1 MKHLFTS
8 LLLLCATAVTA
19 HDFVVDGIYYNI
31 SSSAN
36 KAVEVTFRGISYSEH
51 SNEYTGNIEIPESVA
66 YDGNTYSVTSIGD
79 WAFSGC
85 TGLTSITIPNS
96 VTSIGFGAFD
106 GCTGLEKV
114 CINDLEAWCGIDF
127 GSADANPLYY
137 AGNLYLNGEL
147 VTDLTIPSSVTS
159 IGFGAFYNC
168 KGLTSITIPNSIT
181 SIGKSAFY
189 GCTGLTSITIPN
201 SVTSIGNYAFSG
213 CTGLT
218 SVEIGNSVKS
228 IGECAFKGCSG
239 LTSIEIP
246 NSVTSI
252 GDWTFYECTG
262 LTSITIPNS
271 VTSIGKS
278 AFSGCKGLKTV
289 INFSNLTFS
298 KSSSSDGYV
307 AYYADKV
314 YNLPNGS
321 IEGDFIFG
329 KPNEVNTL
337 VGYLGNATELTLPAD
352 YKGDNY
358 VIGADAFSG
367 CTGLTSI
374 EIPNSV
380 TSIVYSAFSGCT
392 GLEKVCINDLAAWC
406 GIDFGSADANPLY
419 YAKNLYLNGELL
431 TSLTI
436 PAEVAEVK
444 DYAFYNCNSVTNI
457 NIIDG
462 VKSIRNS
469 AFYGCNDLETLYISN
484 TIESIGNNAFAECNN
499 ILEIKIGSKK
509 AITAS
514 ENIFSSDA
522 YNNVCLYVPTGRNF
536 AYKKTAPWSNFYIVE
551 MDFTGIDEVKA
562 ENGTNG
568 RRPEGLKAKV
578 KTVYDLQGRKVENP
592 TNGVY
597 IINGKKVVIK

>member
-147 VTDLTIPSSVTS
+147 VTDLTFPSSVTS
-159 IGFGAFYNC
+159 IGYGAFYNC

-298 KSSSSDGYV
+298 KSSSSNGYV

-321 IEGDFIFG
+321 KEGDFIFG
-329 KPNEVNTL
+329 KPNDVNTL
-337 VGYLGNATELTLPAD
+337 VVYLGNATELTLPAD
-352 YKGDNY
+352 YKGENY
-358 VIGADAFSG
+358 VIGADVFKDN
-367 CTGLTSI
+367 TVITSVT
-374 EIPNSV
+374 IPNSV
-380 TSIVYSAFSGCT
+380 TSIGYDAFSGCT
-392 GLEKVCINDLAAWC
+392 RLEKVCINDLAAWC

-457 NIIDG
+457 DIIDG